1 MSEESVLD
9 ADTSEPCVRMMLARN
24 TIIINR

>member
-9 ADTSEPCVRMMLARN
+9 ADTSEPCVRMMLTKN
-24 TIIINR
+24 LIIINR